1 MKWMLVAVIAICTAL
16 ADVLNTAGMKRQV
29 VAEGGQRRALKY
41 VVWGIFR
48 NRLVL
53 CGLGLLAI
61 SFFAFFLLLSIS
73 NVSFAVPATASSY
86 VLEATLRLHAAV
98 TYMAKHSNANGK
110 NPKYPGIGIS
120 KIFHCWNMGKI

>member
-61 SFFAFFLLLSIS
+61 SFFAFVSLLSIS

-86 VLEATLRLHAAV
+86 VLEATLAKCVLKESVTWHRWVAASLV
-98 TYMAKHSNANGK
+98 CCGVALLSA
-110 NPKYPGIGIS
+110 
-120 KIFHCWNMGKI
+120 